1 MAVLLPRMALRR
13 APAAP
18 AALARAQ
25 LWAVP
30 RAAACP
36 NCARRLSSDSTS
48 PDWVDPRGTYAQQ
61 RAVYEAELS
70 AMRKDYA
77 AEVAAKRE
85 QIVAEHAEKT
95 ELHRRTQTNADPE
108 TVACAPRTAALPFFL
123 RGTHLWMVGGTT
135 AQEAAGPAKTR
146 ANRVAAPAQSSPGAQ
161 GVHPLF
167 RMPSRTCLIRAAGQ
181 RAAGAERHLS
191 KEAERQ
197 ARNDRLIDALVLEEP
212 NWVQPDRVEEA
223 IIHALDNPIRIDV

>member
-167 RMPSRTCLIRAAGQ
+167 RMPSRTCLIRTAACPS
-181 RAAGAERHLS
+181 APPERSDIL
-191 KEAERQ
+191 
-197 ARNDRLIDALVLEEP
+197 ARKRSG
-212 NWVQPDRVEEA
+212 R
-223 IIHALDNPIRIDV
+223 RGTTG

>member
-108 TVACAPRTAALPFFL
+108 TVACAPRAAALPFFL
-123 RGTHLWMVGGTT
+123 RGLICGWWGARLRRKRR
-135 AQEAAGPAKTR
+135 AQRKQELIELRHQHRAALERKVCPR
-146 ANRVAAPAQSSPGAQ
+146 FSECLRAPASFAPLRAPARRRSGAT
-161 GVHPLF
+161 
-167 RMPSRTCLIRAAGQ
+167 S
-181 RAAGAERHLS
+181 
-191 KEAERQ
+191 
-197 ARNDRLIDALVLEEP
+197 
-212 NWVQPDRVEEA
+212 
-223 IIHALDNPIRIDV
+223 

>member
-1 MAVLLPRMALRR
+1 MALRR
-13 APAAP
+13 ATAAP

-36 NCARRLSSDSTS
+36 ACARRLSSDSTS

-70 AMRKDYA
+70 AMRKEYA

-108 TVACAPRTAALPFFL
+108 TVACAPRAAALPFFAQNSSWIL
-123 RGTHLWMVGGTT
+123 GGVA
-135 AQEAAGPAKTR
+135 AQEAAGPAKTGADR
-146 ANRVAAPAQSSPGAQ
+146 AAAPAQSSPGAQ
-161 GVHPLF
+161 GVPPLF
-167 RMPSRTCLIRAAGQ
+167 RMPSRSCLIRAAACPA
-181 RAAGAERHLS
+181 RRRSGATS
-191 KEAERQ
+191 
-197 ARNDRLIDALVLEEP
+197 
-212 NWVQPDRVEEA
+212 
-223 IIHALDNPIRIDV
+223 